1 MNTTVDEVTSL
12 IEVELTA
19 AARPCVTCSFQ
30 ADCLVLLHMVRR
42 HAPDIP
48 VLFLDT
54 LHHFPE
60 TLAFAE
66 TIAREWRLNL
76 VTLRAAQPSVGLWQT
91 NVDAC
96 CARHKVAPLFE
107 ALGRYDTWFAG
118 LRREQSRSRTSL
130 VEAASVTLPSGHT
143 LRKVSPLAS
152 WTSSRVSAYITEHR
166 IPLLPLYARG
176 YTSIGCAPCTTPPV
190 DSNDA
195 RSGRWQGKKLEC
207 GIHVGV
213 GVASTEGVT
222 R

>member
-1 MNTTVDEVTSL
+1 MNTTVDELTSL

-30 ADCLVLLHMVRR
+30 ADCLVLLHLIHR
-42 HAPDIP
+42 HMPDIP

-60 TLAFAE
+60 TLEFAE
-66 TIAREWRLNL
+66 SIAREWQLNL
-76 VTLRAAQPSVGLWQT
+76 VTLRAAEPSIGLWQT

-96 CARHKVAPLFE
+96 CATHKVAPLFE

-118 LRREQSRSRTSL
+118 LRREQSRSRASL
-130 VEAASVTLPSGHT
+130 AEVGSFLLPSGHT
-143 LRKVSPLAS
+143 LRKISPLAS
-152 WTSSRVSAYITEHR
+152 WTTSDVNAYLAEYR
-166 IPLLPLYARG
+166 IPRLPLYAQG

-190 DSNDA
+190 DPNDA
-195 RSGRWQGKKLEC
+195 RSARWLGRKLEC

-213 GVASTEGVT
+213 GVASTAGVT